1 MMKKRNRKRI
11 SCLLSA
17 LLLLVMSIG
26 WSVMA
31 MADDAVNKDSS
42 KPTVWIIGDS
52 TVSSFAD
59 NYYYPRYGWGTQI
72 DKYLDGTYE
81 VKNIALSGRSSKSY
95 VNDKE
100 YKELTAGMKQGDYL
114 LIGFGHN
121 DEKAEADRYTDP
133 NGDYKTAGSF
143 ANSLY
148 ENYIKPA
155 QAAGTTVILCTPI
168 VRRTATAEWSDSN
181 LHITKDSG
189 DFKGGDYAQSIRNLG
204 KELNIP
210 VVDMTKMTK
219 ELYDTLGPDE
229 TVNLHAWTSSKATSV
244 DNTHTNIYGG
254 TYNAYLVTK
263 TIKELGVA
271 GISEHIT
278 AKEAPVKAD
287 VLKSNPDYKE
297 AEYSGEL
304 KQSELWK
311 DAGVFKGSIFG
322 DIGGDP
328 NLIKDK
334 FILEGNEDGSIHI
347 AVNGK
352 GKISSTTDG
361 MAMYYYKVPADSNF
375 VITANATVNSI
386 NKHNQ
391 VAFGLMARDAM
402 YIDVNDKSA
411 LGDYVAAG
419 SIQQGTANCFKRKD
433 GALGYG
439 GKLENPV
446 EAGKTY
452 ALKIES
458 NSDGYACTFGDNAA
472 ISGGFDFKL
481 TSIDADYV
489 YVGLFVARQADVT
502 FSDIKLVVDGKVV
515 TGSDVKPD
523 DNKPGDNKPGDNKPG
538 DNKPGD
544 NKPGDNKP
552 GDNKPGDNKPGDNTP
567 STPSDTPNTPSD
579 TPSTPSDTPSTP
591 SDTPSTPD
599 SDKVNAVIKADAGI
613 NIKAEVPVSGI
624 TFTEE
629 EKKEIENG
637 STVSVSME
645 VKDVT
650 ATVSESDKKL
660 VEDKVKE
667 VLNNGVVGAYL
678 DLTLLKKVGS
688 LKEVSVTETAAGV
701 VVKLDIPESL
711 KNTDSSV
718 ERKYTV
724 VRIHDGVAEA
734 LETSCENGVITFTT
748 DKFSTYAICYEDV
761 AATGNGQASDNTI
774 NTGDVY
780 NIALYV
786 LFAVVSCAGLAFVVL
801 RRKSVVR

>member
-219 ELYDTLGPDE
+219 ELYDTLGSDE

-544 NKPGDNKP
+544 NKPD
-552 GDNKPGDNKPGDNTP
+552 DNKPGDNTP
-567 STPSDTPNTPSD
+567 STPSDTPN
-579 TPSTPSDTPSTP
+579 TPSDTPSTP

-761 AATGNGQASDNTI
+761 AATGNGQSSDNTI

>member
-1 MMKKRNRKRI
+1 MKKRNRKRI

-100 YKELTAGMKQGDYL
+100 YNELTSGMKQGDYL

-263 TIKELGVA
+263 TIKGLGVA

-361 MAMYYYKVPADSNF
+361 IAMYYYKVPAGSNF

-419 SIQQGTANCFKRKD
+419 SIKQGTANCFKRKD

-439 GKLENPV
+439 GTLENPV

-502 FSDIKLVVDGKVV
+502 FSDIKLVVDGKVI
-515 TGSDVKPD
+515 TGSDVKPGDTPDDSKPGDSTPSDTPD
-523 DNKPGDNKPGDNKPG
+523 DNKPGD
-538 DNKPGD
+538 
-544 NKPGDNKP
+544 
-552 GDNKPGDNKPGDNTP
+552 

-579 TPSTPSDTPSTP
+579 TPSTS
-591 SDTPSTPD
+591 D
-599 SDKVNAVIKADAGI
+599 SDKVNAVIKADDGI

>member
-100 YKELTAGMKQGDYL
+100 YNELTSGMKQGDYL

-168 VRRTATAEWSDSN
+168 VRRTATTEWSDSN

-361 MAMYYYKVPADSNF
+361 IAMYYYKVPADSNF

-419 SIQQGTANCFKRKD
+419 SIKQGTANCFKRKD

-439 GKLENPV
+439 GTLENPV

-502 FSDIKLVVDGKVV
+502 FSDIKLVVDGKVI
-515 TGSDVKPD
+515 TGSDVKPGDTPDDSKPGDSTPSDTPD
-523 DNKPGDNKPGDNKPG
+523 DNKPGDN
-538 DNKPGD
+538 
-544 NKPGDNKP
+544 
-552 GDNKPGDNKPGDNTP
+552 
-567 STPSDTPNTPSD
+567 TPSDTPNTPSD
-579 TPSTPSDTPSTP
+579 TPSTS
-591 SDTPSTPD
+591 D
-599 SDKVNAVIKADAGI
+599 SDKVNAVIKADDGI

>member
-502 FSDIKLVVDGKVV
+502 FSDIKLVVDGKVI
-515 TGSDVKPD
+515 TGSDVNPD

-544 NKPGDNKP
+544 NKPD
-552 GDNKPGDNKPGDNTP
+552 DNKPGDNTP

>member
-502 FSDIKLVVDGKVV
+502 FSDIKLVVDGKVI
-515 TGSDVKPD
+515 TGSDVNPD

-552 GDNKPGDNKPGDNTP
+552 DDNKPGDNTP

>member
-204 KELNIP
+204 KELDIP

-544 NKPGDNKP
+544 NKPGDN
-552 GDNKPGDNKPGDNTP
+552 TP

-761 AATGNGQASDNTI
+761 AATGNGQSSDNTI

>member
-544 NKPGDNKP
+544 N
-552 GDNKPGDNKPGDNTP
+552 
-567 STPSDTPNTPSD
+567 
-579 TPSTPSDTPSTP
+579 
-591 SDTPSTPD
+591 TPSTPD

-761 AATGNGQASDNTI
+761 AATGNGQSSDNTI

>member
-502 FSDIKLVVDGKVV
+502 FSDIKLVVDGKVI
-515 TGSDVKPD
+515 TGSDVNPD
-523 DNKPGDNKPGDNKPG
+523 
-538 DNKPGD
+538 
-544 NKPGDNKP
+544 
-552 GDNKPGDNKPGDNTP
+552 DNKPGDNKPGDNTP

-579 TPSTPSDTPSTP
+579 TPSDTPSTP

-761 AATGNGQASDNTI
+761 VATGNGQSSDNTI

>member
-100 YKELTAGMKQGDYL
+100 YNELTSGMKQGDYL

-168 VRRTATAEWSDSN
+168 VRRTATTEWSDSN

-361 MAMYYYKVPADSNF
+361 IAMYYYKVPADSNF

-502 FSDIKLVVDGKVV
+502 FSDIKLVVDGKVI
-515 TGSDVKPD
+515 TGSDVKPGDTPDDSKPGDSTPSDTPD
-523 DNKPGDNKPGDNKPG
+523 DNKPGD
-538 DNKPGD
+538 
-544 NKPGDNKP
+544 
-552 GDNKPGDNKPGDNTP
+552 
-567 STPSDTPNTPSD
+567 NTPSD
-579 TPSTPSDTPSTP
+579 TPSTPSDTPST
-591 SDTPSTPD
+591 SD
-599 SDKVNAVIKADAGI
+599 SDKVNAVIKADDGI

>member
-148 ENYIKPA
+148 ENYIKSA

-168 VRRTATAEWSDSN
+168 VRRTATSEWSDSN

-538 DNKPGD
+538 DN
-544 NKPGDNKP
+544 
-552 GDNKPGDNKPGDNTP
+552 TP

-579 TPSTPSDTPSTP
+579 TPSDTPSTP

-761 AATGNGQASDNTI
+761 AATGNGQSSDNTI

>member
-219 ELYDTLGPDE
+219 ELYDTLGQDE

-544 NKPGDNKP
+544 N
-552 GDNKPGDNKPGDNTP
+552 TP
-567 STPSDTPNTPSD
+567 STPSDTPN
-579 TPSTPSDTPSTP
+579 TPSDTPSTP

-761 AATGNGQASDNTI
+761 AATGNGQSSDNTI

>member
-1 MMKKRNRKRI
+1 MKKRNRKRI

-42 KPTVWIIGDS
+42 KSTVWIIGDS

-100 YKELTAGMKQGDYL
+100 YNELTSGMKQGDYL

-361 MAMYYYKVPADSNF
+361 IAMYYYKVPAGSNF

-502 FSDIKLVVDGKVV
+502 FSDIKLVVDGKVI
-515 TGSDVKPD
+515 TGSDVKPGDTPDDSKPGDSTPSDTPD
-523 DNKPGDNKPGDNKPG
+523 DNKPGDN
-538 DNKPGD
+538 
-544 NKPGDNKP
+544 
-552 GDNKPGDNKPGDNTP
+552 
-567 STPSDTPNTPSD
+567 TPSDTPNTPSD
-579 TPSTPSDTPSTP
+579 TPSTS
-591 SDTPSTPD
+591 D
-599 SDKVNAVIKADAGI
+599 SDKVNAVIKADDGI

>member
-544 NKPGDNKP
+544 NKPD
-552 GDNKPGDNKPGDNTP
+552 DNKPGDNTP
-567 STPSDTPNTPSD
+567 STPSDTPN
-579 TPSTPSDTPSTP
+579 TPSDTPSTP

-761 AATGNGQASDNTI
+761 VATGNGQSSDNTI

>member
-100 YKELTAGMKQGDYL
+100 YNELTSGMKQGDYL

-361 MAMYYYKVPADSNF
+361 IAMYYYKVPADSNF

-419 SIQQGTANCFKRKD
+419 SIKQGTANCFKRKD

-439 GKLENPV
+439 GTLENPV

-502 FSDIKLVVDGKVV
+502 FSDIKLVVDGKVI
-515 TGSDVKPD
+515 TGSDVKPGDTPDDSKPGDSTPSDTPD
-523 DNKPGDNKPGDNKPG
+523 DNKPGDN
-538 DNKPGD
+538 
-544 NKPGDNKP
+544 
-552 GDNKPGDNKPGDNTP
+552 
-567 STPSDTPNTPSD
+567 TPSDTPNTPSD
-579 TPSTPSDTPSTP
+579 TPSTS
-591 SDTPSTPD
+591 D
-599 SDKVNAVIKADAGI
+599 SDKVNAVIKADDGI

>member
-523 DNKPGDNKPGDNKPG
+523 DNKPGDNKPGDN
-538 DNKPGD
+538 
-544 NKPGDNKP
+544 
-552 GDNKPGDNKPGDNTP
+552 TP
-567 STPSDTPNTPSD
+567 STPSDTPN
-579 TPSTPSDTPSTP
+579 TPSDTPSTP

-678 DLTLLKKVGS
+678 DLALLKKVGS

-761 AATGNGQASDNTI
+761 AATGNGQSSDNTI

>member
-204 KELNIP
+204 KELDIP

-544 NKPGDNKP
+544 NKPGDN
-552 GDNKPGDNKPGDNTP
+552 TP
-567 STPSDTPNTPSD
+567 STPSDTPN

-761 AATGNGQASDNTI
+761 AATGNGQSSDNTI

>member
-100 YKELTAGMKQGDYL
+100 YNELTSGMKQGDYL

-263 TIKELGVA
+263 TIKELGVS

-297 AEYSGEL
+297 AEYLGEL

-361 MAMYYYKVPADSNF
+361 IAMYYYKVPADSNF

-489 YVGLFVARQADVT
+489 YVGLFAARQADVT
-502 FSDIKLVVDGKVV
+502 FSDIKLVVDGKVI
-515 TGSDVKPD
+515 TGSDVKPGDTPDDSTPSDTPD
-523 DNKPGDNKPGDNKPG
+523 DNKPGD
-538 DNKPGD
+538 
-544 NKPGDNKP
+544 
-552 GDNKPGDNKPGDNTP
+552 
-567 STPSDTPNTPSD
+567 STPSDTPDDNKPGD
-579 TPSTPSDTPSTP
+579 STPSDTPST
-591 SDTPSTPD
+591 SD
-599 SDKVNAVIKADAGI
+599 SDKVNAVIKADDGI

-786 LFAVVSCAGLAFVVL
+786 LFAVVSCAGLAFVIL
-801 RRKSVVR
+801 RRKSVAR

>member
-361 MAMYYYKVPADSNF
+361 MAMYYYKVPADSSF

-502 FSDIKLVVDGKVV
+502 FSDIKLVVDGKVI

-523 DNKPGDNKPGDNKPG
+523 DNKPGDNKPD
-538 DNKPGD
+538 
-544 NKPGDNKP
+544 
-552 GDNKPGDNKPGDNTP
+552 DNKPGDNTP

-579 TPSTPSDTPSTP
+579 TPNTPSDTPSTPSDTPNTP

>member
-1 MMKKRNRKRI
+1 
-11 SCLLSA
+11 
-17 LLLLVMSIG
+17 
-26 WSVMA
+26 
-31 MADDAVNKDSS
+31 
-42 KPTVWIIGDS
+42 
-52 TVSSFAD
+52 
-59 NYYYPRYGWGTQI
+59 
-72 DKYLDGTYE
+72 
-81 VKNIALSGRSSKSY
+81 
-95 VNDKE
+95 
-100 YKELTAGMKQGDYL
+100 
-114 LIGFGHN
+114 
-121 DEKAEADRYTDP
+121 
-133 NGDYKTAGSF
+133 
-143 ANSLY
+143 
-148 ENYIKPA
+148 
-155 QAAGTTVILCTPI
+155 
-168 VRRTATAEWSDSN
+168 
-181 LHITKDSG
+181 
-189 DFKGGDYAQSIRNLG
+189 
-204 KELNIP
+204 
-210 VVDMTKMTK
+210 MTKMTK

-544 NKPGDNKP
+544 NKPGDN
-552 GDNKPGDNKPGDNTP
+552 TP
-567 STPSDTPNTPSD
+567 STPSDTPN
-579 TPSTPSDTPSTP
+579 TPSDTPSTP

-761 AATGNGQASDNTI
+761 AATGNGQSSDNTI

>member
-72 DKYLDGTYE
+72 DKYLDGTFE

-189 DFKGGDYAQSIRNLG
+189 DFKGGDYARSIRNLG

-452 ALKIES
+452 ELKIES

-544 NKPGDNKP
+544 N
-552 GDNKPGDNKPGDNTP
+552 TP
-567 STPSDTPNTPSD
+567 SPPSDTPNTPSD
-579 TPSTPSDTPSTP
+579 TPRTPSDTPSTP

-761 AATGNGQASDNTI
+761 AATGNGQSSDNTI

>member
-502 FSDIKLVVDGKVV
+502 FSDIKLVVDGKVI
-515 TGSDVKPD
+515 TGSDVNPD
-523 DNKPGDNKPGDNKPG
+523 DNKPG

-567 STPSDTPNTPSD
+567 STPSDTPN
-579 TPSTPSDTPSTP
+579 TPSDTPSTP

-761 AATGNGQASDNTI
+761 AATGNGQSSDNTI

>member
-100 YKELTAGMKQGDYL
+100 YNELTSGMKQGDYL

-168 VRRTATAEWSDSN
+168 VRRTATTEWSDSN

-361 MAMYYYKVPADSNF
+361 IAMYYYKVPADSNF

-489 YVGLFVARQADVT
+489 YVGLFAARQADVT
-502 FSDIKLVVDGKVV
+502 FSDIKLVVDGKVI
-515 TGSDVKPD
+515 TGSDVKPGDTPD
-523 DNKPGDNKPGDNKPG
+523 DSKPGDSTPSDTP
-538 DNKPGD
+538 D
-544 NKPGDNKP
+544 
-552 GDNKPGDNKPGDNTP
+552 DNKPGDNTP
-567 STPSDTPNTPSD
+567 SDTPN
-579 TPSTPSDTPSTP
+579 TP

-801 RRKSVVR
+801 RKKSVVR

>member
-143 ANSLY
+143 SNSLY

-544 NKPGDNKP
+544 N
-552 GDNKPGDNKPGDNTP
+552 TP
-567 STPSDTPNTPSD
+567 STPSDTPN
-579 TPSTPSDTPSTP
+579 TPSDTPSTP

-761 AATGNGQASDNTI
+761 AATGNGQSSDNTI

>member
-544 NKPGDNKP
+544 N
-552 GDNKPGDNKPGDNTP
+552 TP

-579 TPSTPSDTPSTP
+579 TPSDTPSTP

-761 AATGNGQASDNTI
+761 AATGNGQSSDNTI

>member
-1 MMKKRNRKRI
+1 MMKRQKQTDIQTLMVIIRQLAH
-11 SCLLSA
+11 LLT
-17 LLLLVMSIG
+17 
-26 WSVMA
+26 
-31 MADDAVNKDSS
+31 
-42 KPTVWIIGDS
+42 P
-52 TVSSFAD
+52 
-59 NYYYPRYGWGTQI
+59 
-72 DKYLDGTYE
+72 
-81 VKNIALSGRSSKSY
+81 
-95 VNDKE
+95 
-100 YKELTAGMKQGDYL
+100 
-114 LIGFGHN
+114 
-121 DEKAEADRYTDP
+121 
-133 NGDYKTAGSF
+133 
-143 ANSLY
+143 
-148 ENYIKPA
+148 
-155 QAAGTTVILCTPI
+155 TVILCTPI

-523 DNKPGDNKPGDNKPG
+523 DNKPGDNKPGDN
-538 DNKPGD
+538 
-544 NKPGDNKP
+544 
-552 GDNKPGDNKPGDNTP
+552 TP

-579 TPSTPSDTPSTP
+579 TPNTPSDTPSTP

-761 AATGNGQASDNTI
+761 AATGNGQSSDNTI

>member
-538 DNKPGD
+538 DN
-544 NKPGDNKP
+544 
-552 GDNKPGDNKPGDNTP
+552 TP
-567 STPSDTPNTPSD
+567 STPSDTPNTPSDTPSTPSDTPSTPSD

-667 VLNNGVVGAYL
+667 VLSNGVVGTYL

-761 AATGNGQASDNTI
+761 AATGNGQSSDNTI

-801 RRKSVVR
+801 RKKSVVR

>member
-155 QAAGTTVILCTPI
+155 QAVGTTVILCTPI

-419 SIQQGTANCFKRKD
+419 SIKQGTANCFKRKD

-439 GKLENPV
+439 GTLENPV

-538 DNKPGD
+538 DNKPD
-544 NKPGDNKP
+544 
-552 GDNKPGDNKPGDNTP
+552 DNKPGDNTP
-567 STPSDTPNTPSD
+567 STPSDTPN
-579 TPSTPSDTPSTP
+579 TPSDTPSTP

-624 TFTEE
+624 IFTEE

-667 VLNNGVVGAYL
+667 VLSNGVVGTYL

>member
-100 YKELTAGMKQGDYL
+100 YNELTSGMKQGDYL

-168 VRRTATAEWSDSN
+168 VRRTATTEWSDSN

-361 MAMYYYKVPADSNF
+361 IAMYYYKVPADSNF

-439 GKLENPV
+439 GTLENPV

-502 FSDIKLVVDGKVV
+502 FSDIKLVVDGKVI
-515 TGSDVKPD
+515 TGSDVKPGDTPDDSKPGDSTPSDTPD
-523 DNKPGDNKPGDNKPG
+523 DNKPGD
-538 DNKPGD
+538 
-544 NKPGDNKP
+544 
-552 GDNKPGDNKPGDNTP
+552 
-567 STPSDTPNTPSD
+567 NTPSD
-579 TPSTPSDTPSTP
+579 TPSTPSDTPST
-591 SDTPSTPD
+591 SD
-599 SDKVNAVIKADAGI
+599 SDKVNAVIKADDGI

>member
-538 DNKPGD
+538 DN
-544 NKPGDNKP
+544 
-552 GDNKPGDNKPGDNTP
+552 TP
-567 STPSDTPNTPSD
+567 STPSDTPNTPSDTPSTPSD

-667 VLNNGVVGAYL
+667 VLSNGVVGTYL

-761 AATGNGQASDNTI
+761 AATGNGQSSDNTI

-801 RRKSVVR
+801 RKKSVVR

>member
-552 GDNKPGDNKPGDNTP
+552 DDNKPGDNTP
-567 STPSDTPNTPSD
+567 STPSDTPN
-579 TPSTPSDTPSTP
+579 TPSDTPSTP

-786 LFAVVSCAGLAFVVL
+786 LLAVVSCVGLTFVVL

>member
-523 DNKPGDNKPGDNKPG
+523 DNKPGDN
-538 DNKPGD
+538 
-544 NKPGDNKP
+544 
-552 GDNKPGDNKPGDNTP
+552 TP

-761 AATGNGQASDNTI
+761 AATGNGQSSDNTI

>member
-538 DNKPGD
+538 DN
-544 NKPGDNKP
+544 
-552 GDNKPGDNKPGDNTP
+552 TP
-567 STPSDTPNTPSD
+567 STPSD

-761 AATGNGQASDNTI
+761 AATGNGQSSDNTI

>member
-168 VRRTATAEWSDSN
+168 VRRTATSEWSDSN

-334 FILEGNEDGSIHI
+334 FILKGNEDGSIHI

-538 DNKPGD
+538 DN
-544 NKPGDNKP
+544 
-552 GDNKPGDNKPGDNTP
+552 
-567 STPSDTPNTPSD
+567 
-579 TPSTPSDTPSTP
+579 TPSTP

-761 AATGNGQASDNTI
+761 AATGNGQSSDNTI

>member
-100 YKELTAGMKQGDYL
+100 YNELTSGMKQGDYL

-204 KELNIP
+204 KELNIQ

-361 MAMYYYKVPADSNF
+361 IAMYYYKVPAGSNF

-502 FSDIKLVVDGKVV
+502 FSDIKLVVDGKVI
-515 TGSDVKPD
+515 TGSDVKPGDTPDDSKPGDSTPSDTPD
-523 DNKPGDNKPGDNKPG
+523 DNKPGDN
-538 DNKPGD
+538 
-544 NKPGDNKP
+544 
-552 GDNKPGDNKPGDNTP
+552 
-567 STPSDTPNTPSD
+567 TPSDTPNTPSD
-579 TPSTPSDTPSTP
+579 TPSTS
-591 SDTPSTPD
+591 D
-599 SDKVNAVIKADAGI
+599 SDKVNAVIKADDGI

-711 KNTDSSV
+711 KNTDASV

-761 AATGNGQASDNTI
+761 AATGNGQASDNTV

>member
-52 TVSSFAD
+52 TVSFFAD

-544 NKPGDNKP
+544 NKPGDN
-552 GDNKPGDNKPGDNTP
+552 
-567 STPSDTPNTPSD
+567 

-761 AATGNGQASDNTI
+761 AATGNGQSSDNTI

>member
-552 GDNKPGDNKPGDNTP
+552 GDNTP
-567 STPSDTPNTPSD
+567 STPSDTPN
-579 TPSTPSDTPSTP
+579 TPSDTPSTP

>member
-538 DNKPGD
+538 DN
-544 NKPGDNKP
+544 
-552 GDNKPGDNKPGDNTP
+552 TP
-567 STPSDTPNTPSD
+567 STPSDTPSTPSD

-761 AATGNGQASDNTI
+761 AATGNGQSSDNTI

-786 LFAVVSCAGLAFVVL
+786 LFAVVSCVGLAFVVL

>member
-439 GKLENPV
+439 GTLENPV

-538 DNKPGD
+538 DNKPD
-544 NKPGDNKP
+544 
-552 GDNKPGDNKPGDNTP
+552 DNKPGDNTP
-567 STPSDTPNTPSD
+567 STPSDTPN
-579 TPSTPSDTPSTP
+579 TPSDTPSTP

>member
-1 MMKKRNRKRI
+1 MKKRNRKRI

-100 YKELTAGMKQGDYL
+100 YNELTSGMKQGDYL

-361 MAMYYYKVPADSNF
+361 IAMYYYKVPADSNF

-502 FSDIKLVVDGKVV
+502 FSDIKLVVDGKVI
-515 TGSDVKPD
+515 TGSDVKPGDTPDDSKPGDSTPSDTPD
-523 DNKPGDNKPGDNKPG
+523 DNKPGDN
-538 DNKPGD
+538 
-544 NKPGDNKP
+544 
-552 GDNKPGDNKPGDNTP
+552 
-567 STPSDTPNTPSD
+567 TPSDTPNTPSD
-579 TPSTPSDTPSTP
+579 TPSTS
-591 SDTPSTPD
+591 D
-599 SDKVNAVIKADAGI
+599 SDKVNAVIKADDGI

-711 KNTDSSV
+711 KNTDASV